1 MADPKAS
8 KSAPR
13 SRWRFGSAHPP
24 PLRPEHALFLDI
36 DGTLAEIAATPRE
49 ARVDLELL
57 AAIPSLRA
65 RHGEAL
71 ALVTGRSITDV
82 DRMFPGWVLP
92 VAGQHGCER
101 RDGAGTLHLHS
112 PDPVTLGKLRELFA
126 GFASR
131 HEGLLLEDKGATV
144 ALHYRQSP
152 HLAGPVHSIVR
163 SLLET
168 PAGAAFRMLEGKQ
181 LVEIRPDGRDKGAAI
196 LDFMQEPPFAG
207 RMPVFVG
214 DDLTDEDGF
223 AAVASLRGWSIKVG
237 KGRSCA
243 RYRLANS
250 DAVKGWLMAG
260 ISGAPRVRI

>member
-1 MADPKAS
+1 MARPKAP
-8 KSAPR
+8 APTLRIR
-13 SRWRFGSAHPP
+13 SRFASAFPP
-24 PLRPEHALFLDI
+24 PLLPEHAIFLDV

-49 ARVDLELL
+49 ARVDVELI

-101 RDGAGTLHLHS
+101 RDNAGTVHLHS
-112 PDPVTLGKLRELFA
+112 PDPSTLGKLRELFA
-126 GFASR
+126 ELAAR

-152 HLAGPVHSIVR
+152 HLAEPVHSIVR
-163 SLLET
+163 TLLDT
-168 PAGAAFRMLEGKQ
+168 PAGATFRMLEGKQ
-181 LVEIRPDGRDKGAAI
+181 LVEIRPDGRDKGTAI

-223 AAVASLRGWSIKVG
+223 AAVASLGGWSIKVG
-237 KGRSCA
+237 TGRTRA
-243 RYRLANS
+243 QYRLANS
-250 DAVKGWLMAG
+250 DAVKEWLMAG
-260 ISGAPRVRI
+260 ISVESHVQS

>member
-1 MADPKAS
+1 MAHPKAS
-8 KSAPR
+8 ATVSRVR
-13 SRWRFGSAHPP
+13 SRFASARPP
-24 PLRPEHALFLDI
+24 PLRAEHAVFLDI

-49 ARVDLELL
+49 ASVDLELI

-101 RDGAGTLHLHS
+101 RDSAGIVHLHS
-112 PDPVTLGKLRELFA
+112 PDPLTLGKLRKLFA
-126 GFASR
+126 GLAQR

-152 HLAGPVHSIVR
+152 HLAGPLQSIVR
-163 SLLET
+163 SLLDT
-168 PAGAAFRMLEGKQ
+168 PAGATFRMLEGKQ
-181 LVEIRPDGRDKGAAI
+181 LVEIRPDGRDKGTAI

-223 AAVASLRGWSIKVG
+223 AAVASLGGWSIKVG
-237 KGRSCA
+237 AGRTRA
-243 RYRLANS
+243 QYRLANS

-260 ISGAPRVRI
+260 ISGDPRAQT

>member
-1 MADPKAS
+1 MAHPKDSPAT
-8 KSAPR
+8 PRVR
-13 SRWRFGSAHPP
+13 SRLASACPP
-24 PLRPEHALFLDI
+24 PLRPEHAIFLDI

-49 ARVDLELL
+49 ARVDLELV

-82 DRMFPGWVLP
+82 DRMFPGWMLP

-101 RDGAGTLHLHS
+101 RDSAGTVHLHS
-112 PDPVTLGKLRELFA
+112 PDPLTLGKLRKLFA
-126 GFASR
+126 GLAER

-152 HLAGPVHSIVR
+152 HLAGPLHSIVR
-163 SLLET
+163 SLLDT
-168 PAGAAFRMLEGKQ
+168 PAGATFRMVEGKQ
-181 LVEIRPDGRDKGAAI
+181 LVEIRPDGRDKGTAI
-196 LDFMQEPPFAG
+196 LDFMQESPFAG

-223 AAVASLRGWSIKVG
+223 AAVASLGGWSIKVG
-237 KGRSCA
+237 AGRTRA

-260 ISGAPRVRI
+260 IPTDPDVET